1 MSLTSELLGTIQKN
15 IPQHVGEVLA
25 EELAELARLRLAEP
39 QWLTAKERLDEAIL
53 KLRMEVLQHTEALSQ
68 HTSLEAREKAV
79 AFRESKADLS
89 DLRVE
94 LYKEMRDQTKDMFV
108 QVFRSPVVTR
118 TLTGTIP
125 LAVEGMAP
133 GPMNQYGTPGTVVQ
147 GNVGTVETSTEK

>member
-1 MSLTSELLGTIQKN
+1 MLL
-15 IPQHVGEVLA
+15 
-25 EELAELARLRLAEP
+25 
-39 QWLTAKERLDEAIL
+39 
-53 KLRMEVLQHTEALSQ
+53 HTEALSR
-68 HTSLEAREKAV
+68 HASLEAREKAV
-79 AFRESKADLS
+79 AHRESKADLS

-133 GPMNQYGTPGTVVQ
+133 GPMNQYGTPGMVVQ